1 MLGKPLS
8 EDEKT
13 NQEDADL
20 QEGVDLDVEPEMSE
34 EEELAQ
40 REAIRAQILEAK
52 EKADREKA
60 LQAEDCPPCVKG
72 SPPWMATFAD
82 MATLLMA
89 FFVLILSFAHVN
101 VPKYKEV
108 SGSMRSRFGVQ
119 TTVPIVEAPTADNVV
134 MQQYRQSRTQP
145 TAADVVEEQR
155 SREEQTQEELDR
167 DNGPGESDTNAR
179 ADEVEEYLAKEI
191 AEGSV
196 TVVEEDGVVIIEAVN
211 NDLKESETG
220 KISQDT
226 LSLLSKVADIQ
237 AQLDG
242 LVRVEGAQF
251 SLSGQSNLNN
261 DNTIDGASSR
271 SQDQLE
277 QIRANLSEEIDQGL
291 AEVFRDGELI
301 VIRLAERGSFQSGS
315 ASLQS
320 SFTSLLDNVGA
331 SLTGASGLVQI
342 EGHTDNVPM
351 SFGSRYRDNW
361 DLSSARAASV
371 ADYLMETGYVSAG
384 SMVVKGLADTK
395 AIASNDTAIGRS
407 TNRRIE
413 VVVLPN

>member
-1 MLGKPLS
+1 MGEKLS
-8 EDEKT
+8 EEEGNEEAIDLAD
-13 NQEDADL
+13 DADL
-20 QEGVDLDVEPEMSE
+20 KIEPEMDE
-34 EEELAQ
+34 AEELAQ
-40 REAIRAQILEAK
+40 KEALRAQLLEAK
-52 EKADREKA
+52 KKAEQENA
-60 LQAEDCPPCVKG
+60 LKSEDCPPCNKG
-72 SPPWMATFAD
+72 SPAWMATFAD

-119 TTVPIVEAPTADNVV
+119 VTVPIVEAPTADNVV

-155 SREEQTQEELDR
+155 SREEQDPDVELDR

-179 ADEVEEYLAKEI
+179 ADEVEEILRKEI
-191 AEGSV
+191 AEGIVSV
-196 TVVEEDGVVIIEAVN
+196 AVEDGAVVIEALDN
-211 NDLKESETG
+211 ESSDDETG

-226 LSLLSKVADIQ
+226 LSLLSKVSDIQ

-251 SLSGQSNLNN
+251 AVYGQSNLND
-261 DNTIDGASSR
+261 DNVIDGTSSR

-315 ASLQS
+315 ASLQAD
-320 SFTSLLDNVGA
+320 FTSLLDNVGA

-351 SFGSRYRDNW
+351 SFGNRYRDNW

-371 ADYLMETGYVSAG
+371 ADYLMETGYVSSG

-395 AIASNDTAIGRS
+395 AIASNDTALGRS

-413 VVVLPN
+413 VVILPN